1 VTEEQTPAR
10 SPRRAAFIGVG
21 LGVALAIGAALLLT
35 RDDDSPVRTLR
46 GDVPPSDTDAA
57 TPDPPA
63 FRFTKVTRE
72 LVRTGPGRITR
83 RQRQAGARVAAT
95 ARAVLTD
102 LYVEA
107 FLDPANWGAGR
118 YEDAFRGFTRD
129 AAAEAGSRPA
139 LLTAGVRAGDRY
151 ERILPKSGRIA
162 TRILLDRAGNP
173 TLVVSAVRFSAVAS
187 GPRPATLRSTGQF
200 FLERVG
206 RSWKVVSFHVTRT
219 DRLRGAG

>member
-1 VTEEQTPAR
+1 LATEQTPAR
-10 SPRRAAFIGVG
+10 SPRRAALIGVG
-21 LGVALAIGAALLLT
+21 LGVVLAIGAALLLT
-35 RDDDSPVRTLR
+35 RDDDAPERTLR
-46 GDVPPSDTDAA
+46 GDVPPSDTDAT
-57 TPDPPA
+57 TPEAPA

-83 RQRQAGARVAAT
+83 RQREAGARVAAA
-95 ARAVLTD
+95 AREVLTD

-107 FLDPANWGAGR
+107 FLDPANWVPGR

-129 AAAEAGSRPA
+129 AGAEAGSRPA
-139 LLTAGVRAGDRY
+139 LLTAGIRAGDRY

-173 TLVVSAVRFSAVAS
+173 TLVVSTVRFSAVAS
-187 GPRPATLRSTGQF
+187 GPRSVTLRSSGEF

-206 RSWKVVSFHVTRT
+206 RTWKVVSFHITRT
-219 DRLRGAG
+219 DRPRGSG